1 MERANPEVISWGN
14 LTSRL
19 CEDKKLEAASKVA
32 SNSFTVFSSRFSPT
46 MSFSV
51 NDLAVL
57 DAGAL
62 GSLDCGV
69 AENTERN
76 EYHPTKYYDH
86 HFQFNDPL
94 IT

>member
-19 CEDKKLEAASKVA
+19 WEDKKVEAASKVA

-62 GSLDCGV
+62 GSLYEV
-69 AENTERN
+69 AENVEQN
-76 EYHPTKYYDH
+76 EYHPTKYFD
-86 HFQFNDPL
+86 FIIIKM
-94 IT
+94 ITF